1 MIAVDDNSNKVC
13 KYHNKKK
20 SFLLV
25 LHLLPFILARS
36 LLFTLAKL
44 LAWTSHLATN
54 IIERL
59 LVVLLH
65 SSLLASH
72 SKLLIFGHSLACI
85 TSSSFLRSHL
95 TIIVIKKVE
104 VARVTLLDL
113 LHLVHHVLLLLLSLQ
128 LHLNLHLLPV
138 LLQLSQL
145 GDLLRP
151 LLTLLLL
158 QQLGSNLVHVII
170 SLHHLSKVIIR
181 SPGVDVE

>member
-104 VARVTLLDL
+104 VAGVTLL
-113 LHLVHHVLLLLLSLQ
+113 VLLLLLSLQ